1 VTKKPPAALLSAIPF
16 AIVPVLFVISGLVI
30 PDYMSWGSVRTLLLL
45 SALLGIPSIGQT
57 GVIMIGGIDLSIP
70 AIIGLADVAVTELAG
85 YGLPFWQTALIVIA
99 ASVVIGL
106 INGGLSLVL
115 SVHPL
120 VVTLATGYII
130 LGGVLA
136 WTHAQYTGT
145 VPAWLVT
152 SSSVD
157 GHVGP
162 IPLPGSVLLW
172 IVLIAA
178 FLFLEAMT
186 VWGKRFYA
194 AGANRQA
201 ARLALARPDRIWLST
216 FVVSALCAA
225 IAGVLYAG
233 FSGEADANVGQALLF
248 QTVTAVVVG
257 GTSLLGGRGGIG
269 RTVGGAL
276 IVTELGTLL
285 IGVGLGAPVQQI
297 FLGGLMVVLVAL
309 YGREAH
315 VSSRI

>member
-1 VTKKPPAALLSAIPF
+1 MTRKLPAALLSAIPF

-145 VPAWLVT
+145 VPGWLVT
-152 SSSVD
+152 ASSVG

-225 IAGVLYAG
+225 ICGVLYAG

-257 GTSLLGGRGGIG
+257 GTSLLGGRGGVG

>member
-1 VTKKPPAALLSAIPF
+1 MNRKLSAATLTAVPF
-16 AIVPVLFVISGLVI
+16 AIVPVLFLLTSLAI
-30 PDYMSWGSVRTLLLL
+30 PGYMSWSSIRTLLLL
-45 SALLGIPSIGQT
+45 GALLGIPSIGQT

-70 AIIGLADVAVTELAG
+70 AIIGLADVAVTELSG
-85 YGLPFWQTALIVIA
+85 YGLPFWASAVLVICA
-99 ASVVIGL
+99 AFVIGL
-106 INGGLSLVL
+106 INGGLSRVL

-145 VPAWLVT
+145 VPGWLVT
-152 SSSVD
+152 ASSVG
-157 GHVGP
+157 GHLGP

-172 IVLIAA
+172 AILIGF
-178 FLFLEAMT
+178 FLFVEVLT
-186 VWGKRFYA
+186 VWGKQFYA
-194 AGANRQA
+194 AGANRLA
-201 ARLALARPDRIWLST
+201 ARLALARPDRVWLAT
-216 FVVSALCAA
+216 FVVSAVCAA
-225 IAGVLYAG
+225 IGGILYAG
-233 FSGEADANVGQALLF
+233 FSGEADANVGQPLLF

-269 RTVGGAL
+269 RTVGGVL
-276 IVTELGTLL
+276 IVIELGTLL

-297 FLGGLMVVLVAL
+297 FLGVLMVLLVAL